1 MLRRYMIGVVAARTG
16 DEMSGPALLV
26 AGLAATGSPL
36 LGASLLAGLTVSA
49 AVGGPLLGVLL
60 DRARRPG
67 RLLACCL
74 LGYASGLLLVAAGVG
89 RVPGPALV
97 ALAVVTGLAGP
108 ALTGGW
114 TGQLPLVSGPDQ
126 GRLARATALDA
137 MTYNIAGLAG
147 PAAVGVIAAAAG
159 GTAAVLISVA
169 LLLIALPTAW
179 TLPTRHPHNKPTH
192 NQPHPLPTPT
202 HPTSDRPARN
212 RPIGHDL
219 PTGDEQIGEP
229 GRFGRFASPVRAA
242 GAVAREMAAGVRAVL
257 GNRVLGRAT
266 VGSMVSCAGA
276 GMFVVS
282 APVLGL
288 ELTGDSSRGTLLLAV
303 TAAAGLAANGLLA
316 WRGGPRRRNRTP
328 AWDTTLAWSTA
339 LVGAGMALAA
349 MAATATTGTA
359 VAGTAL
365 AETAVTA
372 NAPAETP
379 PAETAPAGTALARDP
394 AGTTPTQTTSAGTGL
409 AGTALVGTAAAYW
422 IAVVAAGLVGV
433 GEGPQLTALFAVRQR
448 EAPAKLR
455 SQVFTTGASLK
466 ITSFA
471 VGSALA
477 GPLSAHSAAAALLTG
492 AALQAVAV
500 CILRRRRSQQ
510 A

>member
-1 MLRRYMIGVVAARTG
+1 MLTRYMAGVVAARTG

-74 LGYASGLLLVAAGVG
+74 LGYAAGLLLVAGGVG
-89 RVPGPALV
+89 RVPGTALV

-114 TGQLPLVSGPDQ
+114 TGQLPLVSGPDR

-137 MTYNIAGLAG
+137 MTYNVAGLAG
-147 PAAVGVIAAAAG
+147 PAAVGVIAAVAG
-159 GTAAVLISVA
+159 GTAAVLVSA
-169 LLLIALPTAW
+169 LLLLTALPAAW
-179 TLPTRHPHNKPTH
+179 TLPARTPHTQPTGDVPTH
-192 NQPHPLPTPT
+192 NLPAVDGAALDQPPLGQS
-202 HPTSDRPARN
+202 TSDRPAKGRLS
-212 RPIGHDL
+212 GGDL
-219 PTGDEQIGEP
+219 LAGDGPRGERR
-229 GRFGRFASPVRAA
+229 RFGRLTAPIRAA
-242 GAVAREMAAGVRAVL
+242 GAVAREMAGGIRAVL
-257 GNRVLGRAT
+257 GNPVLGRAT
-266 VGSMVSCAGA
+266 AGSMVSCAGA

-316 WRGGPRRRNRTP
+316 WRGGPRRRNATP
-328 AWDTTLAWSTA
+328 AWDTTLVWSTT

-349 MAATATTGTA
+349 TAGA
-359 VAGTAL
+359 
-365 AETAVTA
+365 
-372 NAPAETP
+372 
-379 PAETAPAGTALARDP
+379 
-394 AGTTPTQTTSAGTGL
+394 
-409 AGTALVGTAAAYW
+409 ALVGTYW
-422 IAVVAAGLVGV
+422 IAVVAAGLVGA

-448 EAPAKLR
+448 EAPAELR

-477 GPLSAHSAAAALLTG
+477 GPLSTHSATAALLTG

-500 CILRRRRSQQ
+500 YVLLRRRRG
-510 A
+510 

>member
-1 MLRRYMIGVVAARTG
+1 MAGVVAARTG

-67 RLLACCL
+67 RLLAFCL
-74 LGYASGLLLVAAGVG
+74 LGYAAGLLLVAGGVG
-89 RVPGPALV
+89 RVPGTALV

-114 TGQLPLVSGPDQ
+114 TGQLPLVSGPDG
-126 GRLARATALDA
+126 GRLARATTLDA
-137 MTYNIAGLAG
+137 MTYNVAGLAG
-147 PAAVGVIAAAAG
+147 PAAVGVVAAVAG
-159 GTAAVLISVA
+159 GTAAVLVSVT
-169 LLLIALPTAW
+169 LLLTALPAAW
-179 TLPTRHPHNKPTH
+179 TLPTRAPR
-192 NQPHPLPTPT
+192 
-202 HPTSDRPARN
+202 D
-212 RPIGHDL
+212 RPIGGDL
-219 PTGDEQIGEP
+219 PAGDRPVG
-229 GRFGRFASPVRAA
+229 GRRRFGRLTSPVRAA
-242 GAVAREMAAGVRAVL
+242 GAVMREMAAGVRAVL

-266 VGSMVSCAGA
+266 AGSMVSCAGA

-316 WRGGPRRRNRTP
+316 WRGGPRRRNPTP
-328 AWDTTLAWSTA
+328 SWDATLAWSTA
-339 LVGAGMALAA
+339 LIGAGMALAA
-349 MAATATTGTA
+349 MAATAAAGTA
-359 VAGTAL
+359 GTAATGTAL
-365 AETAVTA
+365 AGS
-372 NAPAETP
+372 
-379 PAETAPAGTALARDP
+379 APAGTALA
-394 AGTTPTQTTSAGTGL
+394 
-409 AGTALVGTAAAYW
+409 GTAGAYW
-422 IAVVAAGLVGV
+422 IAVVAAGLVGA

-448 EAPAKLR
+448 EAPAGLR

-477 GPLSAHSAAAALLTG
+477 GPLSAHAAGAALLTG
-492 AALQAVAV
+492 AALQAVAACV
-500 CILRRRRSQQ
+500 LLRRRG
-510 A
+510 